1 MVLIEKKVLLDEG
14 IPGEETEKRGVLLHD
29 DGSTYT
35 VSMNTTSL
43 VFALCLK
50 KDEDDDGESVDIDD
64 LEFFYQ
70 DDEDEDRDLD
80 QESDEE
86 EVVIPF
92 HKKDFWKTS

>member
-1 MVLIEKKVLLDEG
+1 MDEA
-14 IPGEETEKRGVLLHD
+14 EETEKRWILLHD

-70 DDEDEDRDLD
+70 DDEDE
-80 QESDEE
+80 

>member
-43 VFALCLK
+43 VFALWLK
-50 KDEDDDGESVDIDD
+50 TDEDDDGESVDIDD
-64 LEFFYQ
+64 LE
-70 DDEDEDRDLD
+70 DGDLD
-80 QESDEE
+80 QEE
-86 EVVIPF
+86 EVIIPF
-92 HKKDFWKTS
+92 HKKDFWKTYSIN